1 MIITNTGNPTVI
13 KENAIEIFK
22 SLGYSPKG
30 IFSGVVPQ
38 NFLDYQ
44 KIPQRE
50 FEEVVRFYY
59 DKILNRPL
67 TQTDY
72 VIIGEGSLGAFN
84 CATWAIQKLLHK
96 TPMDPLRIYQINTP
110 PTYTIFKDVIDTI
123 PNCNFSYNTNT
134 INKYSVK
141 EPDIGLIISPNNPTG
156 EIINERRGQFQIID
170 SVYDIPL
177 FSNSNKSLNKKFS
190 DNEIHI
196 ESVSKLG
203 MASYRFGWA
212 ITSNSMIYSKAW
224 EYKRMYNNGLNT
236 SSLYMSKNF
245 LDTMYNSG
253 KFQEFSHMNYDLF
266 RSRRKE
272 LLRLFKSK
280 GIREFRKKGYDKKS
294 RRNVPYLFMPISQEK
309 FKSIGIETRPGKDF
323 FYTNDYSRINLMMA
337 SRDYRDMVGILSK
350 DLNKII

>member
-110 PTYTIFKDVIDTI
+110 PTYTIFKDVMDTI
-123 PNCNFSYNTNT
+123 PNCYFSYNTNI
-134 INKYSVK
+134 INEYSVK
-141 EPDIGLIISPNNPTG
+141 EPDVGLIISPNNPTG

-170 SVYDIPL
+170 SVYDIPI
-177 FSNSNKSLNKKFS
+177 FSNSNKSLNSKFS

-212 ITSNSMIYSKAW
+212 ITSNPMIYSKAW

-245 LDTMYNSG
+245 LDTMYTSG
-253 KFQEFSHMNYDLF
+253 KFQKYSEINFKLF

-280 GIREFRKKGYDKKS
+280 GVREFVKKGYDKKS
-294 RRNVPYLFMPISQEK
+294 RRNVPYLFMPISQDK
-309 FKSIGIETRPGKDF
+309 FKSIGIETRPGRDF

-337 SRDYRDMVGILSK
+337 SKDYKDMVGILSK
-350 DLNKII
+350 DLDKLL